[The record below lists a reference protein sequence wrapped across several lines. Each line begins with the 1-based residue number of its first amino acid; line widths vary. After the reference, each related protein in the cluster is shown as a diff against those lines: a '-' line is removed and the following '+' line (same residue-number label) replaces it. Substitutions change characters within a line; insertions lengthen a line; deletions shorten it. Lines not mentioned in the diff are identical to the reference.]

1 MKVIRGAVCAEN
13 SVESISQNAVALVKE
28 ILQANN
34 LSAQNVE
41 AVFFS
46 ATRDLDACYP
56 ATAVRTQLLPNA
68 SFMCFQEMYVPNSLP
83 KVLRVGVFAEM
94 EGEPKHCYLGE
105 TRNLR
110 NLK

>member
-34 LSAQNVE
+34 LSSQDVA

-46 ATRDLDACYP
+46 ATPDLNACYP

-68 SFMCFQEMYVPNSLP
+68 SFMCFQEMHVPNSMP
-83 KVLRVGVFAEM
+83 KVLRVGVFAEID
-94 EGEPKHCYLGE
+94 GEPTHCYLGE